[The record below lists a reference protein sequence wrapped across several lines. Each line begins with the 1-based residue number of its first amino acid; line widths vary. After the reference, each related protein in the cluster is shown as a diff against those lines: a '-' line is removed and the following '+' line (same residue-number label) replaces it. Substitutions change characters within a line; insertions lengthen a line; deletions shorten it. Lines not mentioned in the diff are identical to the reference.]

1 MLFLEDKK
9 GSVKVLVVDA
19 VKKIKYTY
27 LKKHRYLDPYLQ
39 DLIADKTNFKPY
51 KIKLLYASKENKK
64 LNEFNYFKFIYE
76 GLTYELL
83 DKKLKVINE

>member
-9 GSVKVLVVDA
+9 GNVKVLVVDA
-19 VKKIKYTY
+19 VKYTY

-51 KIKLLYASKENKK
+51 KIKLLYASKENKN
-64 LNEFNYFKFIYE
+64 LNEFNYFKFTYE

-83 DKKLKVINE
+83 DKKLKAINE